1 MVFFKRGRMKKIFFL
16 LGVFLVVLLFC
27 SGCTT
32 PVSQRSYT
40 NAVYGFSLN
49 PPAGWSVVESES
61 PMIAVRFVAPK
72 LSNASLVV
80 DAPIMVSEG
89 RALSTYADQL
99 EETFSENTVNF
110 SVMSRQGKTIGGLD
124 AYEIVCSYEDNHTVF
139 QVKQVA
145 VVKTRTVFIITFV
158 ASSERYDTYN
168 AVVDG
173 CIDSFII
180 T

>member
-1 MVFFKRGRMKKIFFL
+1 MKKTFVL
-16 LGVFLVVLLFC
+16 LGVLLVVLLFC

-32 PVSQRSYT
+32 QVSQRSYT
-40 NAVYGFSLN
+40 NTVYGFSLN
-49 PPAGWSVVESES
+49 SPLGWSVVENES
-61 PMIAVRFVAPK
+61 PTIAVRFAAPE
-72 LSNASLVV
+72 LNNGSLVV
-80 DAPIMVSEG
+80 DAPIMIGEG

-99 EETFSENTVNF
+99 EETLSENTVNF
-110 SVMSRQGKTIGGLD
+110 SVLSRQEKTIGGLD

-139 QVKQVA
+139 QIKQI
-145 VVKTRTVFIITFV
+145 VVLKTRTVFIITFV
-158 ASSERYDTYN
+158 ASSERYDTYS